1 MKFKLIVKLIEKIL
15 GMREHGDEPRADL
28 YLPDFLLAFGIV
40 LMLFAVGLAVAGF
53 IMLNIWLFVVGAVA
67 LVLGASA
74 VLCWRN
80 QTIRVLSDEQFEYI
94 TFLGTVHV
102 YNFSDITGLRRNN
115 DSLTLFVG
123 KKKVHLESMA
133 IMSERLA
140 KALSDALEK

>member
-1 MKFKLIVKLIEKIL
+1 
-15 GMREHGDEPRADL
+15 MRQT
-28 YLPDFLLAFGIV
+28 V
-40 LMLFAVGLAVAGF
+40 MSST
-53 IMLNIWLFVVGAVA
+53 
-67 LVLGASA
+67 LV
-74 VLCWRN
+74 
-80 QTIRVLSDEQFEYI
+80 T
-94 TFLGTVHV
+94 LGTVHV